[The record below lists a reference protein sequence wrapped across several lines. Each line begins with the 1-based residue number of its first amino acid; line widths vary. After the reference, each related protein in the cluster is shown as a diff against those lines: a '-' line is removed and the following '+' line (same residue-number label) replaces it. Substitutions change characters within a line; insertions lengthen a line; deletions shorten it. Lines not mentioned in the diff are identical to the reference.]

1 MSSINYFGGTMKTI
15 IFDVDGTLLS
25 TEAMY
30 MQSLI
35 QTFKDRGIEKSYEE
49 VYKVFGLPS
58 LDGLIK
64 MDAPE
69 PEKMQLEWQSH
80 YEDFWHEV
88 KVFSGVDEMLAK
100 LKANKFIL
108 GIVTSNTKEE
118 FTSNTSQFD
127 FAKYF
132 DRFVFAGETPK
143 MKPAPD
149 PILKSLS
156 DLHADPQSAMY
167 VGDSIHDMQAAHNAG
182 IKFGMAAWGVR
193 DQMIFNNQADYV
205 FKTPQELFEFAI
217 SNR

>member
-1 MSSINYFGGTMKTI
+1 MKTI

-49 VYKVFGLPS
+49 VYRVFGLPS

-64 MDAPE
+64 MNAPE

-80 YEDFWHEV
+80 YKDFWHEV
-88 KVFSGVDEMLAK
+88 KVFNGVDEMLVN

-118 FTSNTSQFD
+118 FRDNTSQFD
-127 FAKYF
+127 LAKYF
-132 DRFVFAGETPK
+132 DQFVFAGETPK
-143 MKPAPD
+143 MKPAAD
-149 PILKSLS
+149 PILKSLN
-156 DLHADPQSAMY
+156 DLQADPQFAMY
-167 VGDSIHDMQAAHNAG
+167 IGDSIHDMQAAHNAG
-182 IKFGMAAWGVR
+182 VKFGMAAWGVR
-193 DQMIFNNQADYV
+193 DQMIFNNQADYI
-205 FKTPQELFEFAI
+205 FKTPQELFDFAM